1 MGTNDNSIKV
11 NNTKEIFQK
20 ILDKGCLD
28 KNPRPHYEDK
38 YVGAI
43 YDADTNTLIT
53 SNNEVIELESNQ
65 TAFLE
70 EEKVIVWTPAHTY
83 SINSGVECSYDLSK
97 GESPLITLRPIA
109 VETAIAEILWI
120 YQKESNDLVE
130 FDELLGKNTWDID
143 GKINNWWD
151 EWALRDENGNYILNE
166 KGHPHIGSTYGEV
179 IRKHNLVKKRLKEM
193 EENPDGRRH
202 IISLWQDDDYDLP
215 HGLKPCAFMTI
226 WNIRHE
232 KDGKDYLDMTLIQ
245 RSSDFATAGC
255 INQVQYTVFLMLFAR
270 HLGLNP
276 GIFTWKPINVQI
288 YDRHVEQVH
297 EMLERDSVDCSPKIW
312 LNPDIT
318 NFYDFTL
325 KDIEVRDY
333 PKTLIT
339 KTNPQLKFPLGI

>member
-1 MGTNDNSIKV
+1 MMTKGDIY
-11 NNTKEIFQK
+11 TKEIFQK

-28 KNPRPHYEDK
+28 LNPRPHYEDE

-193 EENPDGRRH
+193 KENPDGRRH

-333 PKTLIT
+333 PKTLI
-339 KTNPQLKFPLGI
+339 KKKNPQLKFPLGI